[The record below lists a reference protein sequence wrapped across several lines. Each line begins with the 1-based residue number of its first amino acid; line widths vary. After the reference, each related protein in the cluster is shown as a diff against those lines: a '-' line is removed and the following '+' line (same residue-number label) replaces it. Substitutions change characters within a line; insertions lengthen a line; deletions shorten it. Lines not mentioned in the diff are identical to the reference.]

1 MLLSGVV
8 KTPGAVITSR
18 NGGVDPQFNFK
29 RGVIMGKRLTT
40 KTIIE
45 PSREI
50 KVCREADV
58 VVVGGGPGGIGS
70 AIAAAR
76 SGAETVLIERYGHLG
91 GMATGGLVNII
102 PNLSD
107 ISGKQY
113 LFGLNQ
119 ELIDRLDA
127 RGGASYPKREDWGTT
142 DREVVDYYLNAN
154 LGWFYIRKD
163 VNINKE
169 RVLYTAVVDPE
180 IFKDELND
188 MVTEA
193 EVDLFLHSWG
203 TQPIMDGNTVK
214 GVIFESKSG
223 RQAILGKVVIDS
235 TGDGD
240 MFVAAG
246 AEFDS
251 KLDPHLRTA
260 WLAMVFWLVNVDIR
274 KADEFKASQ
283 PEKHAELMQE
293 LEKLGGH
300 PFYFTGILKNQENCV
315 WFHAFQPRSD
325 GSSSDAKDVEEL
337 TRVDV
342 RARKRALITYEF
354 FKKHVPGF
362 EKSFIMLSASQLGI
376 QGGRRVIGEY
386 TLTDKDM
393 ESDEIFD
400 DTIAVLANNDN
411 GEISAKHPTLCI
423 PYRCLVPHTVDGLLV
438 ACRAFSSADSIN
450 HHFNIIPHCI
460 CYGQAAGTAAA
471 MAAKASIQPRNV
483 DYKALQDNLIKQ
495 GVPLPRVK

>member
-1 MLLSGVV
+1 MKKGPSV
-8 KTPGAVITSR
+8 KTIV
-18 NGGVDPQFNFK
+18 
-29 RGVIMGKRLTT
+29 
-40 KTIIE
+40 E

-50 KVCREADV
+50 KVCREVDV

-70 AIAAAR
+70 AIAAGR

-107 ISGKQY
+107 ISGKQQ

-119 ELIDRLDA
+119 ELIDRLDV
-127 RGGASYPKREDWGTT
+127 RGGTSYPKKEDWGTT
-142 DREVVDYYLNAN
+142 DRKVVDYYLNAN

-163 VNINKE
+163 LNIGQE

-180 IFKDELND
+180 ILKDEFND

-193 EVDLFLHSWG
+193 GVDLWLHSWG
-203 TQPIMDGNTVK
+203 TQPIMEGNSVK

-240 MFVAAG
+240 LFVAAG
-246 AEFDS
+246 AEYDD
-251 KLDPHLRTA
+251 KLENRFRTA
-260 WLAMVFWLVNVDIR
+260 WLAFVFWLANVDIQ

-283 PEKHAELMQE
+283 TGKYSELMQE
-293 LEKLGGH
+293 LVKLGGY
-300 PFYFTGILKNQENCV
+300 PNYFRGVLESQKGVV
-315 WFHAFQPRSD
+315 WYHCFQPQAEA
-325 GSSSDAKDVEEL
+325 SDAKDVEEL

-354 FKKHVPGF
+354 MKKYVPGF
-362 EKSFIMLSASQLGI
+362 EKSYIMLTAPQLGT

-386 TLTDKDM
+386 TLTPKDM

-423 PYRCLVPHTVDGLLV
+423 PYRCLVPRKVDGLLV
-438 ACRAFSSADSIN
+438 ACRAFSSEDSIN
-450 HHFNIIPHCI
+450 QCFNIIPHCI

-471 MAAKASIQPRNV
+471 MAAKAGIQPRNV

-495 GVPLPRVK
+495 GVRLPRTK